1 MEITLTALHFVY
13 LAGVIVTLACMIARK
28 DCIIPCA
35 VFTFLAGVVNSGS
48 LLGGASASYNALVF
62 AGGEFFS
69 TILTISVMVTMA
81 KQMGDMGTDRVL
93 VAPLAKLSKSPMVM
107 FLILGCA
114 MGLVTALIWPSP
126 AVALIG
132 GLLTPLAVRAGL
144 PAIGAAVA
152 MNMFG
157 HGFVF
162 ALDPIIQ
169 GAPGITAD
177 TAGLSSATEL
187 MSRGWPVWLIGGLVA
202 LAYSFVSFSRDLK
215 KNKERYDAERELLLS
230 QEVAEAEV
238 HPMAKFMAV
247 FTIVGFII
255 AVAIVMTKGL
265 TGGDATAVINTAG
278 IIITLVGAF
287 IKDRFNALDTF
298 TDFARDGFMFGM
310 KIFTPVLFIGG
321 FFFIGGSGI
330 GSILSGEFEQGVL
343 MDWAWW
349 LSAQVPMN
357 KIPVAIMCM
366 VIGAITGLDGSGFS
380 GLPLCGSM
388 ALAFGTACGLDIALL
403 AMLGQLGAIWVG
415 GGTCIPWAVIPVAA
429 MCDVDP
435 NELTRRNF
443 LPVITGLIVSTIV
456 AIIML

>member
-28 DCIIPCA
+28 DCVIPCA

-187 MSRGWPVWLIGGLVA
+187 MSRGWPVWLIGGL
-202 LAYSFVSFSRDLK
+202 
-215 KNKERYDAERELLLS
+215 
-230 QEVAEAEV
+230 
-238 HPMAKFMAV
+238 
-247 FTIVGFII
+247 
-255 AVAIVMTKGL
+255 
-265 TGGDATAVINTAG
+265 
-278 IIITLVGAF
+278 
-287 IKDRFNALDTF
+287 DR
-298 TDFARDGFMFGM
+298 
-310 KIFTPVLFIGG
+310 KSV
-321 FFFIGGSGI
+321 
-330 GSILSGEFEQGVL
+330 V
-343 MDWAWW
+343 
-349 LSAQVPMN
+349 
-357 KIPVAIMCM
+357 
-366 VIGAITGLDGSGFS
+366 
-380 GLPLCGSM
+380 
-388 ALAFGTACGLDIALL
+388 
-403 AMLGQLGAIWVG
+403 
-415 GGTCIPWAVIPVAA
+415 
-429 MCDVDP
+429 
-435 NELTRRNF
+435 
-443 LPVITGLIVSTIV
+443 
-456 AIIML
+456 